1 MTELWVALNDIPA
14 EGRVFSF
21 TDQAVWQDRWKEFAI
36 ALRPGD
42 EDLHASATVMMQG
55 ENAVLVRGELHGS
68 VKLACDRCAR
78 QFEFAVNTTFDA
90 YEELGGEQEDQ
101 EADVPRLRKRKDGTL
116 EFDMGALL
124 WEELVLTLPVK
135 PLCNEACKGLC
146 PGCGRDLNTEEC
158 TCDQDD
164 SDPRLAVFRDL
175 KIK

>member
-14 EGRVFSF
+14 EGREFSF
-21 TDQAVWQDRWKEFAI
+21 TDQAVWRDRWKEFGI

-42 EDLHASATVMMQG
+42 EDLRATATIMMQG

-68 VKLACDRCAR
+68 VKLSCDRCA
-78 QFEFAVNTTFDA
+78 QLFEFAANTTFDA
-90 YEELGGEQEDQ
+90 YEELDGEQENQ
-101 EADVPRLRKRKDGTL
+101 EAEVPRLRRRKDGTL
-116 EFDMGALL
+116 EFDMGSLL
-124 WEELVLTLPVK
+124 WEELVLILPVK
-135 PLCNEACKGLC
+135 PLCDESCKGLC

-158 TCDQDD
+158 TCDRED